1 MIRIFISHD
10 VIVQLN
16 PTVFPPFLYYCFML
30 VNKKSILYDTLFLF
44 IIYFLGRKFILICIN
59 GNFGVSLFYFW
70 LFHIVCCC
78 CFVVSCFVVNVR
90 VSIKKKPFLPFVFV
104 YFITY
109 NFLFF
114 FLFFFD
120 SHVTTTT
127 TNNNC
132 TQFIQMKNSKRHT
145 GRTLLLFIYTFW
157 CTAPSDGKWTKKTTA
172 KKTWRKKITMKIIHD
187 LILWRNT

>member
-1 MIRIFISHD
+1 M
-10 VIVQLN
+10 VIL
-16 PTVFPPFLYYCFML
+16 VFLCFTFG
-30 VNKKSILYDTLFLF
+30 Y
-44 IIYFLGRKFILICIN
+44 FIL
-59 GNFGVSLFYFW
+59 F
-70 LFHIVCCC
+70 CCC

-114 FLFFFD
+114 FLLFFD
-120 SHVTTTT
+120 SHVTTT

-157 CTAPSDGKWTKKTTA
+157 CTAPSDGKWTKKTTT
-172 KKTWRKKITMKIIHD
+172 KKKLKKENHHENYSWFDPLKKYLKIDYGIEY
-187 LILWRNT
+187 I